1 MTDKHNQRMK
11 ILDYCATHGSITN
24 RDANVKLDINSPTKR
39 ISELLKAG
47 YDVQKVTEK
56 RVNSS
61 GREVR
66 YVRYFIQ
73 EAGQNAT

>member
-1 MTDKHNQRMK
+1 MVDALNQRMK

-24 RDANVKLDINSPTKR
+24 REANVKLDINSPTKR
-39 ISELLKAG
+39 ISELVKAG
-47 YDVQKVTEK
+47 YDVQKIRET

-66 YVRYFIQ
+66 YVRYYIQ
-73 EAGQNAT
+73 EAVQNAT